1 MLNQLQKIFLT
12 VITNPNESTQNND
25 YEWFIT
31 NENEV
36 IGIHKEELTDKDTAI
51 LQAFLTPYHIGI
63 PLRTAAEQKW
73 KERIQ
78 AITPPAGE
86 TIQGIYRF
94 VYFSINK
101 NQIEP
106 HVFKEAIHELFAKQV
121 AILWESEQQGVIIEE
136 QRTLEDSIS
145 YEQIIDVLMS
155 DLYIKINF
163 FVGPFRN
170 HLENIGK
177 HYNAILTNAAIAC
190 TYANKPVT
198 NYIEVIPYILIDQAD
213 TDSRVEIRTAILQSF
228 INDEEMLKTI
238 EKFITCN
245 LNVSVTAKAL
255 HMHRNSLQ
263 YRLDKFNE
271 KTGIDVRQF
280 HHALAIYLALKSE

>member
-1 MLNQLQKIFLT
+1 MLNQLQKIYLT
-12 VITNPNESTQNND
+12 LITNPNESGTQNND
-25 YEWFIT
+25 YELFIT

-63 PLRTAAEQKW
+63 PLLTAAEQKW

-86 TIQGIYRF
+86 TIQSIYRF

-101 NQIEP
+101 IQIEP
-106 HVFKEAIHELFAKQV
+106 HVFREAIHELFAKQV

-170 HLENIGK
+170 HLENVGK

-198 NYIEVIPYILIDQAD
+198 NYIEVIPYIFIDQAD
-213 TDSRVEIRTAILQSF
+213 TDSRMEIRKAILQSF

-238 EKFITCN
+238 ERFKIGRASCRER
-245 LNVSVTAKAL
+245 V
-255 HMHRNSLQ
+255 
-263 YRLDKFNE
+263 
-271 KTGIDVRQF
+271 
-280 HHALAIYLALKSE
+280 